1 LFVMNDFS
9 RLLGRPVGRPVGR
22 PARRL
27 FPGLLTLAVA
37 VALPLGPRPARADEA
52 TYEIRKTSAP
62 VTAGATSTVSV
73 TVVGKNGWHVN
84 DEAPIT
90 ATVKADP
97 GVALPKAKL
106 TRADLAE
113 STKQSARFDI
123 PFSAAE
129 AGPKTITAQ
138 TRFVMCQE
146 QACKPAS
153 ETIAFNVEVQ
163 APAAP
168 GAAASRAKHDGKAA
182 VTGKKTAPRTATP

>member
-1 LFVMNDFS
+1 MTTS
-9 RLLGRPVGRPVGR
+9 RQLPRLTIVLLLGSTLAASSLTVGR
-22 PARRL
+22 
-27 FPGLLTLAVA
+27 
-37 VALPLGPRPARADEA
+37 ARADEA
-52 TYEIRKTSAP
+52 TYEIRKTAAP
-62 VTAGATSTVSV
+62 ATAGAASTVSV

-97 GVALPKAKL
+97 GVELPKPKL

-129 AGPKTITAQ
+129 AGKKTITAQ

-153 ETIAFNVEVQ
+153 ETVAFNVDVQ
-163 APAAP
+163 AAAAP
-168 GAAASRAKHDGKAA
+168 PPPTAVKAKHDGKSP
-182 VTGKKTAPRTATP
+182 GKKASPKSATP

>member
-1 LFVMNDFS
+1 MMNDSSRFPCRLPRRLA
-9 RLLGRPVGRPVGR
+9 RLL
-22 PARRL
+22 
-27 FPGLLTLAVA
+27 PGLLALVVA
-37 VALPLGPRPARADEA
+37 VALPLAPKAVRADEA
-52 TYEIRKTSAP
+52 TYEIRKASAP
-62 VTAGATSTVSV
+62 ATVGAASTVSV

-97 GVALPKAKL
+97 GVALPKPKL
-106 TRADLAE
+106 TRADLTE

-163 APAAP
+163 MPSVP
-168 GAAASRAKHDGKAA
+168 GSAAAGSRVKHEGKAA
-182 VTGKKTAPRTATP
+182 VTGKKTPARTATP